1 MTALKSH
8 FWYNKSQRNGILILC
23 AIIIFI
29 QVLYLAVDFKS
40 DKKLTIANAE
50 IARLQAELNQ
60 LKTLK
65 TSPKTYENKPFNPSF
80 LSDAKAY
87 SLGLNTEQINRLLA
101 FREQGKYI
109 NSAEEFQQVT
119 GISDSLLKV
128 LKPLFKFPDWV
139 VAKQVETEKENTN
152 SLIKVDDIN
161 TASAKD
167 LVKINGVGLS
177 TANRIINY
185 RTELK
190 GFSFND
196 QLYEVYYLDTLLADK
211 ILKQFKIV
219 NKPAIEKLNVNTASF
234 KEILHLPYIDYALTK
249 KIFDYKNEV
258 TEIRDLEELRKIEG
272 FPLDKFD
279 RIALYLKTK

>member
-1 MTALKSH
+1 MSTLKSH

-23 AIIIFI
+23 AIIIVI
-29 QVLYLAVDFKS
+29 QVLYFVVDFPS
-40 DKKLTIANAE
+40 DRKINIANAE
-50 IARLQAELNQ
+50 IIRLQAEIDR
-60 LKTLK
+60 LKAIK
-65 TSPKTYENKPFNPSF
+65 NIPKTETKKPFNPSF
-80 LSDAKAY
+80 LSDDKAY
-87 SLGLNTEQINRLLA
+87 RLGLNTKQIDRLLA

-119 GISDSLLKV
+119 GISDSLLSV
-128 LKPLFKFPDWV
+128 LKPRFKFPDWV
-139 VAKQVETEKENTN
+139 VAKQKEAENENKNTI
-152 SLIKVDDIN
+152 LKIDDIN

-167 LVKINGVGLS
+167 LVRINGVGLS

-211 ILKQFKIV
+211 ILKQFKIIDRP
-219 NKPAIEKLNVNTASF
+219 KIEKRNINTATF

-258 TEIRDLEELRKIEG
+258 SKIQNLEELKKIEG
-272 FPLDKFD
+272 FPLNKFD
-279 RIALYLKTK
+279 RIALYLKTE

>member
-1 MTALKSH
+1 MTNLKSH
-8 FWYNKSQRNGILILC
+8 FWYDKSQRNGILILC
-23 AIIIFI
+23 TIIILI
-29 QVLYLAVDFKS
+29 QVLYFVVDFS
-40 DKKLTIANAE
+40 SNKKIKIANAE
-50 IARLQAELNQ
+50 IIRLQTELDQ

-65 TSPKTYENKPFNPSF
+65 NNPKTYENKPFNPSF

-101 FREQGKYI
+101 FREQGTYI

-128 LKPLFKFPDWV
+128 LKPQFKFPDWV
-139 VAKQVETEKENTN
+139 VAKQVEIEKENTT
-152 SLIKVDDIN
+152 SLIKVSDIN

>member
-1 MTALKSH
+1 MSTLKSH

-23 AIIIFI
+23 AIIILI
-29 QVLYLAVDFKS
+29 QILYFVVDFPS
-40 DKKLTIANAE
+40 DKKIKIANNE
-50 IARLQAELNQ
+50 IIRLQAEIDR
-60 LKTLK
+60 LKSLK
-65 TSPKTYENKPFNPSF
+65 NIPKTYTNKPFNPSF
-80 LSDAKAY
+80 LSDDKAY
-87 SLGLNTEQINRLLA
+87 GLGLNTEQIDRLLA

-119 GISDSLLKV
+119 GISDSLLTV
-128 LKPLFKFPDWV
+128 LKPLFKFPEWV
-139 VAKQVETEKENTN
+139 VAKQKESENENKNTI
-152 SLIKVDDIN
+152 LKIDDIN

-167 LVKINGVGLS
+167 LVRINGVGLS

-211 ILKQFKIV
+211 ILKQFKIID
-219 NKPAIEKLNVNTASF
+219 KPKIEKLNINMATF

-258 TEIRDLEELRKIEG
+258 SKIQNLEELKKIEG
-272 FPLDKFD
+272 FPMDKFD
-279 RIALYLKTK
+279 RIALYLKTE